1 MTNNTMV
8 VKNGCVYD
16 PSNSVDGERISIF
29 VRDGK
34 IVDEADIK
42 TTDSK
47 VIDASGC
54 IVMPG
59 GVDIHTHIAGPK
71 VDSGRL
77 LRPEDHR
84 KDVEAKREGMR
95 SGVGYSVP
103 STFTTGYRY
112 ARMGWTTVIEPA
124 VPPLK
129 ARHVHEEFNDMPI
142 VDKACYPLF
151 GGNWFVIDYIKAN
164 DLDKLTAFV
173 AWMLK
178 STKGYAIKMVNPG
191 GVESWKWGKNCDTI
205 DERVPYFDITPREVI
220 TNLAKVNERLHLPHT
235 IHVHPNNLGHPG
247 NIKVT
252 LETLNCVQGIAGSS
266 GNGRD
271 SVFHL
276 THAQFHAYAGEDW
289 KTFSSAADELV
300 KYVNAHNHV
309 TLDMGQVVFADTT
322 TMTADGPME
331 YNLHKLTGLKWVN
344 ADVELET
351 SAGIVPYV
359 YVKKGTGV
367 NAIQW
372 AVGLEIALGIKDPW
386 RIYLTTDHPNG
397 GPFTS
402 YPTIISW
409 LMSKKKRE
417 AMLKEVHERATSKTT
432 LPNYDREY
440 SISEIAI
447 ITRAGIAKAIG
458 MKNKGHLGVGAD
470 ADVAIYNLDPVKINP
485 SQDPDAVEKAFKNAK
500 YTIARGQIVVKDGQ
514 VVASPIG
521 RTHWLDIEVPEDW
534 TKAIYED
541 LKDKFMKYYT
551 INLQNYPVQDE
562 YLANSAPVKMEL
574 KK

>member
-1 MTNNTMV
+1 MPSNAIIIR
-8 VKNGCVYD
+8 NGYVYD
-16 PSNSVDGERISIF
+16 PTNGIDGEKTSICIK
-29 VRDGK
+29 DGK
-34 IVDEADIK
+34 IVDERAVKAADAQ
-42 TTDSK
+42 

-84 KDVEAKREGMR
+84 KDVEPRKQGTR
-95 SGVGYSVP
+95 SGVGYSIP

-142 VDKACYPLF
+142 LDKACYPLF
-151 GGNWFVIDYIKAN
+151 GGNWFVIDYIKNN

-173 AWMLK
+173 AWMIWA
-178 STKGYAIKMVNPG
+178 TKGYAVKMVNPG
-191 GVESWKWGKNCDTI
+191 GVESWKWGKNCDSI
-205 DERVPYFDITPREVI
+205 DEPVTYFGITPREVI

-252 LETLNCVQGIAGSS
+252 LETLKCVEDIASQ
-266 GNGRD
+266 NGRD
-271 SVFHL
+271 SVIHL

-289 KTFSSAADELV
+289 KTFSSAADQLV
-300 KYVNAHNHV
+300 KYINIHKRS
-309 TLDMGQVVFADTT
+309 TLDMGQVIFTDTT

-351 SAGIVPYV
+351 SAGIVPYI
-359 YVKKGTGV
+359 YRKANGV

-372 AVGLEIALGIKDPW
+372 AVGLEIALGVEDPW
-386 RIYLTTDHPNG
+386 RIFLTTDHPNG
-397 GPFTS
+397 GPFTF
-402 YPTIISW
+402 YPSIISW
-409 LMSKKKRE
+409 LVSKKKRE
-417 AMLKEVHERATSKTT
+417 ALLKDTHEFATSRTT
-432 LPNYDREY
+432 LPNLDREY
-440 SISEIAI
+440 TLSEIAI

-458 MKNKGHLGVGAD
+458 MTNKGHLGVGAD
-470 ADVAIYNLDPVKINP
+470 ADVAIYNIDPTKTPP
-485 SQDPDAVEKAFKNAK
+485 SENPDAVEKAFKNAK
-500 YTIARGQIVVKDGQ
+500 YTIARGTIAVKDGE
-514 VVASPIG
+514 VTASPIG
-521 RTHWLDIEVPEDW
+521 RTHWLDIKVPEDW
-534 TKAIYED
+534 MKAVYED
-541 LKDKFMKYYT
+541 LKDKFVKYYT
-551 INLQNYPVQDE
+551 VNLQNYPVQEE
-562 YLANSAPVKMEL
+562 YLASSAPRRMEL
-574 KK
+574 AK